1 MKFVPLNIP
10 DLIKRLFLLII
21 LGTFIV
27 SCKNEDGGSS
37 GGSWFSF
44 SDEELGNAELIH
56 EVTASSE
63 DLNLFNNDSVS
74 DFYFKR
80 KYLPAWSDKSMRED
94 FISTLKEAEHEG
106 LFIEDYHGD
115 RILQLSGNLKS
126 LSDREKSEFDVIL
139 TDAFL
144 KFGNHLLHGK
154 LDPRELHSIWDTYR
168 SEILVSQVL
177 LEAIDDGDIETAL
190 QQLRPTHPVYSQL
203 IASSKEYKELASY
216 FEPWE
221 MIPSGNMI
229 KHGENDDRIPEIRK
243 RLELLEYME
252 NNDPENT
259 ENTEDLQEAIKDFQG
274 DNGLQADGIIGDS
287 TIELLNLD
295 YNRRYE
301 QVLVNLERWRW
312 YPRDLGDHYIIVNI
326 ANFDLHVV
334 KDNDTVHTH
343 RTMVG
348 TEARKTPVFS
358 EEIKY
363 LEFNPTW
370 TIPPT
375 IQNNDVI
382 PGMRRNSNYLASKK
396 INVYDRSGNAVN
408 PSSINWSGDEAKA
421 YTYRQNPGATNPLGR
436 VKIMYPNEYFIYL
449 HDTPSQELFERNS
462 RDQSSGCVRVEYAVD
477 LAKYLVNDQ
486 PEYSSDEID
495 EIIAKGTT
503 RQIKMKQK
511 VNVHHFYWTAW
522 RENGKAR
529 FTADIYD
536 YDSKIWEAL
545 RKVI

>member
-1 MKFVPLNIP
+1 MKIIPLNFSAF
-10 DLIKRLFLLII
+10 IKRIVIIII
-21 LGTFIV
+21 LGNVLV
-27 SCKNEDGGSS
+27 SCKNEDGSS
-37 GGSWFSF
+37 RSWFSF
-44 SDEELGNAELIH
+44 SDETLGNAELIH
-56 EVTASSE
+56 EVTTSPE
-63 DLNLFNNDSVS
+63 ELNLFNNDSVA
-74 DFYFKR
+74 DFYFDR
-80 KYLPAWSDKSMRED
+80 KFLPAWSNKSMREN
-94 FISTLKEAEHEG
+94 FISTLQEAEHEG

-115 RILQLSGNLKS
+115 RILELSGKVKNMD
-126 LSDREKSEFDVIL
+126 DRQKSEFDVIL

-168 SEILVSQVL
+168 SKIRVT
-177 LEAIDDGDIETAL
+177 EALQQAVEAGDIETGL

-203 IASSKEYKELASY
+203 ITSSKEYKELASN
-216 FEPWE
+216 FEEWE
-221 MIPSGNMI
+221 MIPSGNMV
-229 KHGENDDRIPEIRK
+229 KHGEKDDRIPEIRK
-243 RLELLEYME
+243 RLHLLDYME
-252 NNDPENT
+252 NTDQGNT
-259 ENTEDLQEAIKDFQG
+259 ENNEELQKAIENFQA

-287 TIELLNLD
+287 TIELLNMD

-301 QVLVNLERWRW
+301 QILVNLERWRW

-334 KDNDTVHTH
+334 KDNDTVNTH

-358 EEIKY
+358 EEVKY

-375 IQNNDVI
+375 IQNDDVI
-382 PGMRRNSNYLASKK
+382 PGMRRNSNYLSNKK
-396 INVYDRSGNAVN
+396 INVYDSGGNAVD
-408 PSSINWSGDEAKA
+408 PSSINWSGDEAKT
-421 YTYRQNPGATNPLGR
+421 YTYRQNPGSTNPLGR

-449 HDTPSQELFERNS
+449 HDTPSQSLFERNS

-477 LAKYLVNDQ
+477 LAKYLLSDQ
-486 PEYSSDEID
+486 PEYSSDKID
-495 EIIAKGTT
+495 EIIASGATK
-503 RQIKMKQK
+503 QVKMKQQ

>member
-1 MKFVPLNIP
+1 MKLVPLNI
-10 DLIKRLFLLII
+10 LMIKRLFIFII
-21 LGTFIV
+21 FAALVV
-27 SCKNEDGGSS
+27 SCKDKESGGS
-37 GGSWFSF
+37 GSWFSF
-44 SDEELGNAELIH
+44 EDEELGNAELIH
-56 EVTASSE
+56 EVTTTSE
-63 DLNLFNNDSVS
+63 DLNLFHKDSVS
-74 DFYFKR
+74 EFYLQRTF
-80 KYLPAWSDKSMRED
+80 LPAWSDESLRES
-94 FISTLKEAEHEG
+94 FIQTLEEAEHEG

-115 RILQLSGNLKS
+115 RITELAANVKKLN
-126 LSDREKSEFDVIL
+126 DREKSEFDVIL
-139 TDAFL
+139 TDAFM

-168 SEILVSQVL
+168 SEILVSQAL
-177 LEAIDDGDIETAL
+177 QQAIDGGDLEIAMK
-190 QQLRPTHPVYSQL
+190 QLRPTHPVYSQL
-203 IASSKEYKELASY
+203 IASSKEYKDLASN
-216 FEPWE
+216 FEEWA
-221 MIPSGNMI
+221 MIPSGNMV
-229 KHGENDDRIPEIRK
+229 KHGEKDDRIPEIRK
-243 RLELLEYME
+243 RLDLLGYMQ
-252 NNDPENT
+252 NTDPENV
-259 ENTEDLQEAIKDFQG
+259 ENSEDLQEAIENFQG

-287 TIELLNLD
+287 TIELLNKD

-301 QVLVNLERWRW
+301 QILVNLERWRW

-334 KDNDTVHTH
+334 KDNDTVHSH

-375 IQNNDVI
+375 IQNDDVI
-382 PGMRRNSNYLASKK
+382 PGMRKNSNYLANKK
-396 INVYDRSGNAVN
+396 INVYDSGGNAVN
-408 PSSINWSGDEAKA
+408 PSSINWNSDEAKS

-449 HDTPSQELFERNS
+449 HDTPSQALFERNS
-462 RDQSSGCVRVEYAVD
+462 RDQSSGCVRVEHAVD

-486 PEYSSDEID
+486 PEYTSEKID
-495 EIIAKGTT
+495 EIIASGKTT
-503 RQIKMKQK
+503 QVKLKQK

>member
-1 MKFVPLNIP
+1 MIVPLKIP
-10 DLIKRLFLLII
+10 GLIKRLFIFMI
-21 LGTFIV
+21 LGTVIV
-27 SCKNEDGGSS
+27 SCKDKDSS
-37 GGSWFSF
+37 DGSWFSF
-44 SDEELGNAELIH
+44 SNEELGNAELIH
-56 EVTASSE
+56 EVTSSPE
-63 DLNLFNNDSVS
+63 KLNLFNNDSVS
-74 DFYFKR
+74 EFYFKR
-80 KYLPAWSDKSMRED
+80 KFLPAWSDKSLREE
-94 FISTLKEAEHEG
+94 FISTLQEAEHEG
-106 LFIEDYHGD
+106 LFIEDYHGE
-115 RILQLSGNLKS
+115 RILQLSGNLKN
-126 LSDREKSEFDVIL
+126 LSDNEKSEFDVIL

-168 SEILVSQVL
+168 SEILVSKVL
-177 LEAIDDGDIETAL
+177 EEALEEGDIEVAL
-190 QQLRPTHPVYSQL
+190 KQLRPTHPVYSQL

-216 FEPWE
+216 FEPWD

-229 KHGENDDRIPEIRK
+229 KLGATDVRIPEIRK
-243 RLELLEYME
+243 RLQLLEYME
-252 NNDPENT
+252 NTDPENT
-259 ENTEDLQEAIKDFQG
+259 ENTEDLQKAIENFQG
-274 DNGLQADGIIGDS
+274 DNGLQADGVIGDS
-287 TIELLNLD
+287 TIELLNKD

-301 QVLVNLERWRW
+301 QILVNLERWRW

-334 KDNDTVHTH
+334 KDNDTVHSH

-396 INVYDRSGNAVN
+396 INVYDRSGNTVN

-436 VKIMYPNEYFIYL
+436 VKIMYPNQYFIYL
-449 HDTPSQELFERNS
+449 HDTPSQALFERNS
-462 RDQSSGCVRVEYAVD
+462 RDQSSGCVRVEYAVE
-477 LAKYLVNDQ
+477 LAKYLVSDQ
-486 PEYSSDEID
+486 PEYSPDKID
-495 EIIAKGTT
+495 DIIAKGATK
-503 RQIKMKQK
+503 QVKMKQK

-522 RENGKAR
+522 REGKAR

>member
-1 MKFVPLNIP
+1 MTFVPRTTQVLF
-10 DLIKRLFLLII
+10 KRV
-21 LGTFIV
+21 FIV
-27 SCKNEDGGSS
+27 ILLATFVVACKNKDGSS

-44 SDEELGNAELIH
+44 SNEELGNAELIH
-56 EVTASSE
+56 AVTTSPE
-63 DLNLFNNDSVS
+63 ELNLFNNDSVAE
-74 DFYFKR
+74 FYLNR
-80 KYLPAWSDKSMRED
+80 KFLPAWSDKSLRED
-94 FISTLKEAEHEG
+94 FISTLQDAEHEG

-115 RILQLSGNLKS
+115 RILELSGNLKR
-126 LSDREKSEFDVIL
+126 LDDREKSEFDVIL

-154 LDPRELHSIWDTYR
+154 LDPREIHSIWDTYR

-177 LEAIDDGDIETAL
+177 KEAVEKGDIEVAL
-190 QQLRPTHPVYSQL
+190 KQLRPTHIVYSQL
-203 IASSKEYKELASY
+203 RESSREYKELATN
-216 FEPWE
+216 FEAWE
-221 MIPSGNMI
+221 MIPAGKMI
-229 KHGENDDRIPEIRK
+229 KHGEKDDRIPEIRK
-243 RLELLEYME
+243 RLELLGYWE
-252 NNDPENT
+252 NTDPVNT
-259 ENTEDLQEAIKDFQG
+259 ENTEELQEAIADFQG

-287 TIELLNLD
+287 TIALLNKD

-301 QVLVNLERWRW
+301 QILVNLERWRW

-334 KDNDTVHTH
+334 KDNDTVKTH

-382 PGMRRNSNYLASKK
+382 PGMRKNSNYLANKK
-396 INVYDRSGNAVN
+396 INVYDRSGNSVD
-408 PSSINWSGDEAKA
+408 PSRINWSSDEAKA
-421 YTYRQNPGATNPLGR
+421 YTYRQNPGSSNPLGR

-449 HDTPSQELFERNS
+449 HDTPSQSLFERNS

-477 LAKYLVNDQ
+477 LAKYLVSDQ
-486 PEYSSDEID
+486 PEYSSDAID
-495 EIIAKGTT
+495 KIIASGNTK
-503 RQIKMKQK
+503 QVKLKQK

-522 RENGKAR
+522 RENGQTR

-536 YDSKIWEAL
+536 YDSKIWDEL
-545 RKVI
+545 RKAI

>member
-1 MKFVPLNIP
+1 MKLIPL
-10 DLIKRLFLLII
+10 DLSIIKRFLLF
-21 LGTFIV
+21 TFMAVITL
-27 SCKNEDGGSS
+27 SCKDKDSS
-37 GGSWFSF
+37 GGGSWFSF
-44 SDEELGNAELIH
+44 SNEELGNAELIH
-56 EVTASSE
+56 EVNTSPE
-63 DLNLFNNDSVS
+63 DLNLFHQDSVAE
-74 DFYFKR
+74 FYMKR
-80 KYLPAWSDKSMRED
+80 SFLPAWSDKNLREN
-94 FISTLKEAEHEG
+94 FIEVLQEAEHEG
-106 LFIEDYHGD
+106 LFIEDYHGNK
-115 RILQLSGNLKS
+115 IVELAGNVKKLDEK
-126 LSDREKSEFDVIL
+126 EKSEFDVIL

-168 SEILVSQVL
+168 SEILVSRVL
-177 LEAIDDGDIETAL
+177 QEAIEEGDIEIAL
-190 QQLRPTHPVYSQL
+190 RQLRPTHPVYSQL
-203 IASSKEYKELASY
+203 IESSKEYKELASG
-216 FEPWE
+216 FEAWE
-221 MIPSGNMI
+221 MIPSGNMV
-229 KHGENDDRIPEIRK
+229 KHGEKDDRIPEIRK
-243 RLELLEYME
+243 RLDLLGYMQ
-252 NNDPENT
+252 NTDPENT
-259 ENTEDLQEAIKDFQG
+259 ENSEDLQQAIESFQG

-287 TIELLNLD
+287 TIELLNKD

-301 QVLVNLERWRW
+301 QILVNLERWRW
-312 YPRDLGDHYIIVNI
+312 YPRDLGDHYVIVNI

-358 EEIKY
+358 EEIQY

-396 INVYDRSGNAVN
+396 INVYDRSGNAVD
-408 PSSINWSGDEAKA
+408 PSRINWNSDDAKA
-421 YTYRQNPGATNPLGR
+421 YTYRQNPGSTNPLGQ

-449 HDTPSQELFERNS
+449 HDTPSQALFERNS
-462 RDQSSGCVRVEYAVD
+462 RDQSSGCVRVEHAVD
-477 LAKYLVNDQ
+477 LAKYLVSDQ
-486 PEYSSDEID
+486 PQYSSEEID
-495 EIIAKGTT
+495 KIIASGKTK
-503 RQIKMKQK
+503 QVKLKQK

-522 RENGKAR
+522 REDGKAR

-536 YDSKIWEAL
+536 YDTRIWEAL

>member
-1 MKFVPLNIP
+1 MNFVPQKISEVT
-10 DLIKRLFLLII
+10 KRLLII
-21 LGTFIV
+21 ILLGTMIV
-27 SCKNEDGGSS
+27 SCKDKDESS

-44 SDEELGNAELIH
+44 SNEELGNAELIH
-56 EVTASSE
+56 EVTTSSE
-63 DLNLFNNDSVS
+63 EMNLFSNDSVS
-74 DFYFKR
+74 EFYFKR
-80 KYLPAWSDKSMRED
+80 KFLPAWSDKSLRED
-94 FISTLKEAEHEG
+94 FISTLQEAEHEG

-115 RILQLSGNLKS
+115 RILELSGNLKS

-168 SEILVSQVL
+168 SEIVVSQVL
-177 LEAIDDGDIETAL
+177 DNAVEEGDIEIAL
-190 QQLRPTHPVYSQL
+190 RQLRPTHPVYSQL
-203 IASSKEYKELASY
+203 IASSKEYKELASN
-216 FEPWE
+216 FEEWY
-221 MIPSGNMI
+221 MISSGEMI
-229 KHGENDDRIPEIRK
+229 KHGKKDDRVPEIRK
-243 RLELLEYME
+243 RLQLLGYME
-252 NNDPENT
+252 NTDPVNT
-259 ENTEDLQEAIKDFQG
+259 ENTEELQKAIENFQG

-287 TIELLNLD
+287 TIELLNKD

-301 QVLVNLERWRW
+301 QILVNLERWRW

-382 PGMRRNSNYLASKK
+382 PGMIRNSNYLASKK
-396 INVYDRSGNAVN
+396 INVYDRSGNEVS
-408 PSSINWSGDEAKA
+408 PSSINWSSEDAKT

-436 VKIMYPNEYFIYL
+436 VKIMYPNQYFIYL
-449 HDTPSQELFERNS
+449 HDTPSQALFERNS

-477 LAKYLVNDQ
+477 LAKYLLSDQ
-486 PEYSSDEID
+486 PKYSSDEID
-495 EIIAKGTT
+495 NIIAAGATK
-503 RQIKMKQK
+503 QVKMNQK

-522 RENGKAR
+522 RENGKSR

>member
-1 MKFVPLNIP
+1 MTIIPLN
-10 DLIKRLFLLII
+10 LSVIKRLLLFTI
-21 LGTFIV
+21 LATLVV
-27 SCKNEDGGSS
+27 SCKKKEGDS
-37 GGSWFSF
+37 GTWFSF
-44 SDEELGNAELIH
+44 SDKELGNAEYIH
-56 EVTASSE
+56 EITTSPE
-63 DLNLFNNDSVS
+63 ELNLFHKDSVS
-74 DFYFKR
+74 EFYFNR
-80 KYLPAWSDKSMRED
+80 KFLPAWSNKNMRED
-94 FISTLKEAEHEG
+94 FIVTLQEAEHEG
-106 LFIEDYHGD
+106 LFIEDYHGN
-115 RILQLSGNLKS
+115 RIMELAGKVTNLD
-126 LSDREKSEFDVIL
+126 DREKSEFDVIL
-139 TDAFL
+139 TDAFM

-168 SEILVSQVL
+168 SEVLVSQVL
-177 LEAIDDGDIETAL
+177 QQAAEEGNIEKAL

-216 FEPWE
+216 FEEWE
-221 MIPSGNMI
+221 MIPAGNMV
-229 KHGENDDRIPEIRK
+229 KHGEKDDRIPEIRK
-243 RLELLEYME
+243 RLDLLGYME
-252 NNDPENT
+252 NTDPENT
-259 ENTEDLQEAIKDFQG
+259 ENSEDLQEAIERFQG

-287 TIELLNLD
+287 TIKLLNKD

-301 QVLVNLERWRW
+301 QILVNLERWRW

-382 PGMRRNSNYLASKK
+382 PGMMRNSNYLASKK
-396 INVYDRSGNAVN
+396 INVYDRSGNAIS
-408 PSSINWSGDEAKA
+408 PSSINWSSDEAKA
-421 YTYRQNPGATNPLGR
+421 YTYRQNPGATNPLGQ
-436 VKIMYPNEYFIYL
+436 VKIMYPNQYFIYL
-449 HDTPSQELFERNS
+449 HDTPSQALFERNS
-462 RDQSSGCVRVEYAVD
+462 RDQSSGCVRVEHAVD
-477 LAKYLVNDQ
+477 LAKYLVSDQ
-486 PEYSSDEID
+486 PEYSSGEID
-495 EIIAKGTT
+495 KIIASGKTK
-503 RQIKMKQK
+503 QVKLKQK

>member
-1 MKFVPLNIP
+1 MKFVPLNMAV
-10 DLIKRLFLLII
+10 IKRLIIFTIFATLL
-21 LGTFIV
+21 V
-27 SCKNEDGGSS
+27 SCKDKDNDS
-37 GGSWFSF
+37 GSWFSF
-44 SDEELGNAELIH
+44 ADEELGNAELIH
-56 EVTASSE
+56 AVTTSPE
-63 DLNLFNNDSVS
+63 ELNLFLKDSVS
-74 DFYFKR
+74 EFYLKR
-80 KYLPAWSDKSMRED
+80 QFLPAWSDKSMREN
-94 FISTLKEAEHEG
+94 FIQTLQEAEHEG
-106 LFIEDYHGD
+106 LFIEDYHGN
-115 RILQLSGNLKS
+115 RITELAGNVSKLD
-126 LSDREKSEFDVIL
+126 DREKSEFDVIL

-168 SEILVSQVL
+168 SEILVSQ
-177 LEAIDDGDIETAL
+177 AL
-190 QQLRPTHPVYSQL
+190 QQAIEEGDLEIALRQLRPTHPVYSQL
-203 IASSKEYKELASY
+203 IESSKEYKELASN
-216 FEPWE
+216 FEEWE
-221 MIPSGNMI
+221 MIPSGNMV
-229 KHGENDDRIPEIRK
+229 KHGEKDDRIPEIRK
-243 RLELLEYME
+243 RLDLLGYMQ
-252 NNDPENT
+252 NTDPQNT
-259 ENTEDLQEAIKDFQG
+259 ENSEDLQEAIENFQG

-287 TIELLNLD
+287 TIELLNKD

-301 QVLVNLERWRW
+301 QILVNLERWRW

-334 KDNDTVHTH
+334 KDNDTVHSH

-375 IQNNDVI
+375 IQNDDVI
-382 PGMRRNSNYLASKK
+382 PGMQRNSNYLASKK
-396 INVYDRSGNAVN
+396 INVYDRSGNEVN
-408 PSSINWSGDEAKA
+408 PSSIDWNSDEAKA
-421 YTYRQNPGATNPLGR
+421 YTYRQNPGSTNPLGQ
-436 VKIMYPNEYFIYL
+436 VKIMYPNKYFIYL
-449 HDTPSQELFERNS
+449 HDTPSQALFERNS
-462 RDQSSGCVRVEYAVD
+462 RDQSSGCVRVEHAVD
-477 LAKYLVNDQ
+477 LAKYLVSDQ

-495 EIIAKGTT
+495 KIIASGKTT
-503 RQIKMKQK
+503 QVKLKQN

-536 YDSKIWEAL
+536 YDSRIWEEL

>member
-1 MKFVPLNIP
+1 MKHIP
-10 DLIKRLFLLII
+10 HNSPNFINRFLII
-21 LGTFIV
+21 TIIAITFV
-27 SCKNEDGGSS
+27 SCKEGNSGS
-37 GGSWFSF
+37 GSWFSF

-56 EVTASSE
+56 EITESPD
-63 DLNLFNNDSVS
+63 DLNLFNNDSVAE
-74 DFYFKR
+74 FYLER
-80 KYLPAWSDKSMRED
+80 KFLPVWSNESFRND
-94 FISTLKEAEHEG
+94 FIETLQEAEHEG

-115 RILQLSGNLKS
+115 RIVELSGNVKKLD
-126 LSDREKSEFDVIL
+126 DREKSEFDVIL

-168 SEILVSQVL
+168 SEILVGEVL
-177 LEAIDDGDIETAL
+177 NEAAEEGDIEVAL
-190 QQLRPTHPVYSQL
+190 QQLRPTHPIYSQL
-203 IASSKEYKELASY
+203 IASSKEYKELASD
-216 FEPWE
+216 FEAWE
-221 MIPSGNMI
+221 MIPSGNMV
-229 KHGENDDRIPEIRK
+229 KHNEKDERIPEIQN
-243 RLELLEYME
+243 RLNLLGYLE
-252 NNDPENT
+252 NPDPENT
-259 ENTEDLQEAIKDFQG
+259 ENNEEVQEALEKFQG

-287 TIELLNLD
+287 TIELLNMD

-301 QVLVNLERWRW
+301 QILVNLERWRW

-358 EEIKY
+358 EEVEY

-375 IQNNDVI
+375 IQNKDVI
-382 PGMRRNSNYLASKK
+382 PGMRSNSNYLASKK
-396 INVYDRSGNAVN
+396 INVYDGSGNAVD
-408 PSSINWSGDEAKA
+408 PSNINWSSDEAKN
-421 YTYRQNPGATNPLGR
+421 YTYRQNPGSTNPLGR

-449 HDTPSQELFERNS
+449 HDTPSQSLFERNS
-462 RDQSSGCVRVEYAVD
+462 RDQSSGCVRVEDAVE
-477 LAKYLVNDQ
+477 LAKYLLSDQ
-486 PEYSSDEID
+486 SEYSSDEID
-495 EIIAKGTT
+495 KIIEKGDTK
-503 RQIKMKQK
+503 QVQMKQK

-536 YDSKIWEAL
+536 YDSTIWEAL